1 MKNFLNKLLLPFTKE
16 SSLAGIFFFFVL
28 SSWYVLRPVRNEM
41 AVENYGQDFLLILL
55 SITALTMLII
65 NPIYSWIASRANF
78 KKIITYCYSFLIFNL
93 CVFIFYSRSL
103 DETDTAQAM
112 WLGRVFYVW
121 CNIYSFFVVS
131 IFWVLVIN
139 IFRDEKSRKLYGFIM
154 AGGSIGAIFGS
165 EISVRLSESFTNFG
179 LELFAFSSSILLFT
193 AILLARYIVNINNSI
208 VLVKEVGG
216 RWSDAISNI
225 MTVNEVKS
233 VAIYS
238 WLFTSLMTIQWI
250 SAIPIIEAYSDLAPD
265 RIELFARIE
274 QLVSPLTLITQLFL
288 TYIVISFFGITSVL
302 IVYGFLFIIVFLLY
316 GLVPSVGIVV
326 FAQALLRVFE
336 YGFNKPSRE
345 IIYSQLEKEDRYK
358 STVFIDTFVTRFG
371 DLTGSL
377 FMGLGKIVGISVSLM
392 PMLAIPFAG
401 LFSIT
406 GYKISKN
413 FKNNSKEL

>member
-1 MKNFLNKLLLPFTKE
+1 MRLKNTVLTSLLFFL
-16 SSLAGIFFFFVL
+16 VL
-28 SSWYVLRPVRNEM
+28 SSWYVLRAVRNEM

-93 CVFIFYSRSL
+93 FVFIFYSRSL
-103 DETDTAQAM
+103 DETDTAQAI

-193 AILLARYIVNINNSI
+193 AILLARYIVNLNNSI

-216 RWSDAISNI
+216 RWSDALSNI
-225 MTVNEVKS
+225 MSVKEVKS
-233 VAIYS
+233 IAIYS

-316 GLVPSVGIVV
+316 GLMPSVGVVV

-413 FKNNSKEL
+413 FKNNSKDL

>member
-1 MKNFLNKLLLPFTKE
+1 
-16 SSLAGIFFFFVL
+16 
-28 SSWYVLRPVRNEM
+28 M

-65 NPIYSWIASRANF
+65 NPIYSWIASRSNF
-78 KKIITYCYSFLIFNL
+78 KKIITYCYSFLIINL
-93 CVFIFYSRSL
+93 CIFIFYSRSL
-103 DETDTAQAM
+103 EETDTIQSM

-139 IFRDEKSRKLYGFIM
+139 IFRDEKSRKLYGFVM
-154 AGGSIGAIFGS
+154 AGGSVGAIFGS
-165 EISVRLSESFTNFG
+165 EISVRLSESFTNLG
-179 LELFAFSSSILLFT
+179 LELFALSSSILLLT
-193 AILLARYIVNINNSI
+193 AIILARYIVNLNNSI

-216 RWSDAISNI
+216 KWSDALSNI
-225 MTVNEVKS
+225 MTVKEVRS

-250 SAIPIIEAYSDLAPD
+250 SAIPIIESYSDLAPD

-288 TYIVISFFGITSVL
+288 TYIVISFFGISSIL

-316 GLVPSVGIVV
+316 GLAPSVGVVV

-371 DLTGSL
+371 DLTGSI
-377 FMGLGKIVGISVSLM
+377 FMGFGKIAALSVSLM
-392 PMLAIPFAG
+392 PMIAIPFAG
-401 LFSIT
+401 LFSLT

-413 FKNNSKEL
+413 FKNSPKEP

>member
-1 MKNFLNKLLLPFTKE
+1 MRLKNTVLTSLLFFL
-16 SSLAGIFFFFVL
+16 VL
-28 SSWYVLRPVRNEM
+28 SSWYVLRAVRNEM

-93 CVFIFYSRSL
+93 FVFIFYSRSL
-103 DETDTAQAM
+103 DETDTAQAI

-154 AGGSIGAIFGS
+154 AGGSMGAIFGS

-193 AILLARYIVNINNSI
+193 AILLARYIVNLNNSI

-216 RWSDAISNI
+216 RWSDALSNI
-225 MTVNEVKS
+225 MSVKEVKS
-233 VAIYS
+233 IAIYS

-316 GLVPSVGIVV
+316 GLMPSVGVVV

-413 FKNNSKEL
+413 FKNNSKDL

>member
-1 MKNFLNKLLLPFTKE
+1 MRLKNTVLTSLLFFL
-16 SSLAGIFFFFVL
+16 VL
-28 SSWYVLRPVRNEM
+28 SSWYVLRAVRNEM

-93 CVFIFYSRSL
+93 CIFIFYSRSL
-103 DETDTAQAM
+103 DETDTAQAI

-179 LELFAFSSSILLFT
+179 LELFAFSSSILLLT
-193 AILLARYIVNINNSI
+193 AILLARYIVNLNNSI

-216 RWSDAISNI
+216 RWSDALSNI
-225 MTVNEVKS
+225 MSVKEVKS

-316 GLVPSVGIVV
+316 GLMPSVGIVV

-401 LFSIT
+401 LFSIA
-406 GYKISKN
+406 GFKISKN
-413 FKNNSKEL
+413 FKNNSKDL

>member
-1 MKNFLNKLLLPFTKE
+1 MRLKNTVLTSLLFFL
-16 SSLAGIFFFFVL
+16 VL
-28 SSWYVLRPVRNEM
+28 SSWYVLRAVRNEM

-93 CVFIFYSRSL
+93 FVFIFYSRSL
-103 DETDTAQAM
+103 DETDTAQAI

-193 AILLARYIVNINNSI
+193 AILLARYIVNLNNSI

-216 RWSDAISNI
+216 RWSDALSNI
-225 MTVNEVKS
+225 MSVKEVKS
-233 VAIYS
+233 IAIYS

-250 SAIPIIEAYSDLAPD
+250 SAIPIIESYSDLAPD

-316 GLVPSVGIVV
+316 GLMPSVGIVV

-413 FKNNSKEL
+413 FKNNSKDL